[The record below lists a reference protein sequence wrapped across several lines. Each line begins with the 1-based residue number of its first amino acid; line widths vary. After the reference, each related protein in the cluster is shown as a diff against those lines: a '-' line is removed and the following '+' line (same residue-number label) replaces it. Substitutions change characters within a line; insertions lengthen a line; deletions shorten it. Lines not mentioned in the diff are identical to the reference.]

1 MNQKERE
8 EYLIDHLL
16 MERHQKADKKDYGF
30 DLYRA
35 LVNVRTPMPI
45 DEEYLEIEDEYLQEL
60 LQKKKIVEIKS
71 DRRIVLWQ
79 GDITRLKADAIV
91 NAANEQMLGCFVAN
105 HHCIDNAV
113 HTFAGV
119 RLRLTCEELMK
130 KQGYLEP
137 VGQVKVTPAYN
148 LPSQYVFHTVGPVV
162 SSALTKRHE
171 KLLRMCYLNC
181 LKKADEMH
189 LDSLAFCC
197 ISTGVFRF
205 PHEKAAVIAVDTV
218 RKYLSSSQLKQV
230 IFNVFKDEDRE
241 IYEKLLKE

>member
-35 LVNVRTPMPI
+35 LFNVLTPMPI

-119 RLRLTCEELMK
+119 RLTCEELMK

-171 KLLRMCYLNC
+171 ELLRMCYLNC

>member
-35 LVNVRTPMPI
+35 LVNVRKPMPI

-71 DRRIVLWQ
+71 DQRIVLWQ

-171 KLLRMCYLNC
+171 ELLRMCYLNC

-205 PHEKAAVIAVDTV
+205 PHEKATVIAVDTV

>member
-16 MERHQKADKKDYGF
+16 MERHQKTDKKDYGF
-30 DLYRA
+30 ELYRA
-35 LVNVRTPMPI
+35 LVNVRKPMPI
-45 DEEYLEIEDEYLQEL
+45 DEEYLKIEDEYLQEL

-71 DRRIVLWQ
+71 DQRIVLWQ

-171 KLLRMCYLNC
+171 ELLRMCYLNC

>member
-35 LVNVRTPMPI
+35 LVNVRKPMPI

-60 LQKKKIVEIKS
+60 LQKKNIVEIKS
-71 DRRIVLWQ
+71 DQRIVLWQ

-171 KLLRMCYLNC
+171 ELLRMCYLNC

-218 RKYLSSSQLKQV
+218 QKYLSSSQLKQV